1 MAPVGLRERNKQKMR
16 TAISDAATR
25 LFIKH
30 GFDNVT
36 VAEIAEAAGVSTMT
50 VFNHFQ
56 RKEDLFFDRKGESIA
71 LIRTA
76 LAERPDNESAV
87 EVLERLSYDF
97 LKTHAPQKESL
108 DFWNAVAQSASLRA
122 RAREMRDGAVEN
134 LAGALAAAVRRV
146 TPDLEARLIASLF
159 VATWQTVFIES
170 IRLSRQGASSAKT
183 RRAMQQLLGRALE
196 AVSVAAAGTPYG

>member
-25 LFIKH
+25 LFIKR

-56 RKEDLFFDRKGESIA
+56 RKEDLFFDRKGELLA

-76 LAERPDNESAV
+76 LAERPGNESVV

-97 LKTHAPQKESL
+97 LKTHAPKNESL
-108 DFWNAVAQSASLRA
+108 EFWNAVAQSASLRA
-122 RAREMRDGAVEN
+122 RAREMRDDAVEN
-134 LAGALAAAVRRV
+134 LAGALAEAVRKL

-170 IRLSRQGASSAKT
+170 IRLSRGAPSASI
-183 RRAMQQLLGRALE
+183 RRAVRQLLGRALK
-196 AVSVAAAGTPYG
+196 AVSVAAGGTPYG

>member
-1 MAPVGLRERNKQKMR
+1 MAPVGLRERNKEKMR

-25 LFIKH
+25 LFIKR

-56 RKEDLFFDRKGESIA
+56 RKEDLFFDRKGQLIA

-76 LAERPDNESAV
+76 FAKRQENESPM
-87 EVLERLSYDF
+87 EVLERLSYNF
-97 LKTHAPQKESL
+97 LTQTLAPQKESL
-108 DFWNAVAQSASLRA
+108 DFWNAIAQSASLRA

-134 LAGALAAAVRRV
+134 LAGALAEAVRM
-146 TPDLEARLIASLF
+146 TPDMEARLIASLF
-159 VATWQTVFIES
+159 VAAWQTVLIES
-170 IRLSRQGASSAKT
+170 IRLSPQSAKT
-183 RRAMQQLLGRALE
+183 RRTIQQLLGQTVIP
-196 AVSVAAAGTPYG
+196 VSLPLR